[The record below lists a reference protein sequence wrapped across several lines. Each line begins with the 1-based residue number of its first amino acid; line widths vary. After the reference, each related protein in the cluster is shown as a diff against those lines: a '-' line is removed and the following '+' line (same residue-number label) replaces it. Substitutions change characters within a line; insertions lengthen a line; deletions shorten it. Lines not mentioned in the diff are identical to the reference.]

1 MSDNKCSAYSPLKIF
16 HHQKELEAMK
26 TGGYTAPIH
35 VQLIISDLCNQYCDF
50 CAYRMPG
57 YSSNVLFGEPDVTGH
72 TNPNRQIELGKCVE
86 ILEDCKKLG
95 TKAVQFTGGGEPTV
109 HTNHEMIFQEC
120 LDRDMDL
127 ALVTNGVRLG
137 KESLRAI
144 LMQAS
149 WVRISLD
156 AGIKETY
163 AKIRRVDPTV
173 FDRVWQNV
181 EGLVN
186 ARERYEIASGV
197 SSDLLIGIGFVVTK
211 DNWKEV
217 IICTQ
222 RAKEAGV
229 DNVRISALFQN
240 DGIRYFEG
248 WLEDA
253 AELCQAAATLSTA
266 SATGSATGG
275 FKVFNNFS
283 DRVDDLLQKSP
294 DYEFC
299 GIQNVQTYIGAD
311 LNLYRC
317 CVLAYNPRGII
328 GSLKDQSFYDL
339 WKSKSF
345 EGFDARKCP
354 RCMYNNKNKTILY
367 AIHNNALHRNFV

>member
-1 MSDNKCSAYSPLKIF
+1 
-16 HHQKELEAMK
+16 
-26 TGGYTAPIH
+26 
-35 VQLIISDLCNQYCDF
+35 
-50 CAYRMPG
+50 MPG
-57 YSSNVLFGEPDVTGH
+57 YSSNVLFGEPNVTGH

-217 IICTQ
+217 ITCTQ

>member
-1 MSDNKCSAYSPLKIF
+1 
-16 HHQKELEAMK
+16 
-26 TGGYTAPIH
+26 
-35 VQLIISDLCNQYCDF
+35 
-50 CAYRMPG
+50 
-57 YSSNVLFGEPDVTGH
+57 
-72 TNPNRQIELGKCVE
+72 
-86 ILEDCKKLG
+86 
-95 TKAVQFTGGGEPTV
+95 
-109 HTNHEMIFQEC
+109 
-120 LDRDMDL
+120 
-127 ALVTNGVRLG
+127 
-137 KESLRAI
+137 
-144 LMQAS
+144 
-149 WVRISLD
+149 
-156 AGIKETY
+156 
-163 AKIRRVDPTV
+163 
-173 FDRVWQNV
+173 VWQNV

-217 IICTQ
+217 ITCTQ